1 MEHIT
6 ILGSGGFGLSLAL
19 SAYRSGHAV
28 KVWSK
33 FPEELEAIRR
43 DGEHKQKLPGVPIP
57 SEITLTAD
65 LEAAISGADLVIF
78 GIPSSFLRATAK
90 LAAPYL
96 HAPMVIVNTGKGLEA
111 GTHYTMSQ
119 ILQEELPH
127 LPIVTITGPSHAEE
141 VARNV
146 PTTVVAASKDL
157 QAAEYV
163 QKTMSSETLRL
174 YRNSDII
181 GCEVGGALKNI
192 IALSAGICDGLGC
205 GDNTKAALM
214 TRHA

>member
-78 GIPSSFLRATAK
+78 GIPSSCVTPQSWQPLICMHQWSLSIRERAWK
-90 LAAPYL
+90 P
-96 HAPMVIVNTGKGLEA
+96 ER
-111 GTHYTMSQ
+111 
-119 ILQEELPH
+119 
-127 LPIVTITGPSHAEE
+127 ITP
-141 VARNV
+141 
-146 PTTVVAASKDL
+146 
-157 QAAEYV
+157 
-163 QKTMSSETLRL
+163 
-174 YRNSDII
+174 
-181 GCEVGGALKNI
+181 
-192 IALSAGICDGLGC
+192 
-205 GDNTKAALM
+205 
-214 TRHA
+214 

>member
-65 LEAAISGADLVIF
+65 LESAISGADLVIF
-78 GIPSSFLRATAK
+78 GIPSCQCRTYPL
-90 LAAPYL
+90 L
-96 HAPMVIVNTGKGLEA
+96 
-111 GTHYTMSQ
+111 
-119 ILQEELPH
+119 
-127 LPIVTITGPSHAEE
+127 
-141 VARNV
+141 
-146 PTTVVAASKDL
+146 
-157 QAAEYV
+157 
-163 QKTMSSETLRL
+163 
-174 YRNSDII
+174 
-181 GCEVGGALKNI
+181 
-192 IALSAGICDGLGC
+192 
-205 GDNTKAALM
+205 
-214 TRHA
+214 

>member
-78 GIPSSFLRATAK
+78 GIPSRSCVPPAK
-90 LAAPYL
+90 LAPLTCMHHGHCQY
-96 HAPMVIVNTGKGLEA
+96 GKGLGSRNTLHHEPDFA
-111 GTHYTMSQ
+111 GG
-119 ILQEELPH
+119 LPH

-141 VARNV
+141 SHGMYRQR
-146 PTTVVAASKDL
+146 VV
-157 QAAEYV
+157 
-163 QKTMSSETLRL
+163 
-174 YRNSDII
+174 
-181 GCEVGGALKNI
+181 GCL
-192 IALSAGICDGLGC
+192 
-205 GDNTKAALM
+205 
-214 TRHA
+214 

>member
-78 GIPSSFLRATAK
+78 GIPSSFLRPQSWQPLTCM
-90 LAAPYL
+90 
-96 HAPMVIVNTGKGLEA
+96 H
-111 GTHYTMSQ
+111 Q
-119 ILQEELPH
+119 
-127 LPIVTITGPSHAEE
+127 
-141 VARNV
+141 
-146 PTTVVAASKDL
+146 
-157 QAAEYV
+157 
-163 QKTMSSETLRL
+163 
-174 YRNSDII
+174 
-181 GCEVGGALKNI
+181 
-192 IALSAGICDGLGC
+192 
-205 GDNTKAALM
+205 
-214 TRHA
+214 